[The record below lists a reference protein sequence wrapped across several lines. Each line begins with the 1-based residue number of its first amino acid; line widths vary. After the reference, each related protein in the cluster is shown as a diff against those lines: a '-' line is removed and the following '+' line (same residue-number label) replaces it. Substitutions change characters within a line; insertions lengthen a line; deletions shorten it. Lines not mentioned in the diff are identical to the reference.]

1 MVLRSPHEPGRGRP
15 GPAPGRRSVHARH
28 RRAAIG
34 PARAGRGRRCGNR
47 RERGGSGYHG
57 PLGSSTRGHTRRAAP
72 VRVPSETS
80 KVNEGLCPTAGAT
93 GKSRPCRLFA
103 GCAALYVDKS
113 SRPAGS
119 RRGAEDVIIGKLGI
133 SRPVSRVLYGPEDP
147 RGSPERGGHSSGTAV
162 ADRLEQPTRATGLE
176 SGPALP
182 RGEERVA
189 PIRFC
194 SRWGLPC
201 RPRCR
206 VRGALLPH
214 PFTLAGPDPRGSARW
229 SALCGTVP
237 GVAPAGRY
245 PAPSLHGA
253 RTFLPGPAHG
263 RTR

>member
-1 MVLRSPHEPGRGRP
+1 MVLRCPHEPGRGRP

-28 RRAAIG
+28 RRATIG
-34 PARAGRGRRCGNR
+34 PARAGSGRRCGNR

-80 KVNEGLCPTAGAT
+80 KVNEGLCPAAGAP
-93 GKSRPCRLFA
+93 GKSRPRRLFG
-103 GCAALYVDKS
+103 GCAALYVGKP

-133 SRPVSRVLYGPEDP
+133 SRPVSRVLYGPVDP
-147 RGSPERGGHSSGTAV
+147 RGSPGRGGHSSGTTV
-162 ADRLEQPTRATGLE
+162 AGRLEQPTRAAGLKKPCAT
-176 SGPALP
+176 SA
-182 RGEERVA
+182 RAA

-214 PFTLAGPDPRGSARW
+214 PFTLAAANPEGPAVRW